1 MISLSSL
8 ICLAGLLAFAGA
20 FWKAGRVRRD
30 ESRMAGYIAS
40 LKATA
45 AAHRTRA
52 LDLEQAIRSS
62 DTSTPVRGSTSSVTL
77 SGSAATPLMPTT
89 PIPG

>member
-1 MISLSSL
+1 MVALSSL

-20 FWKAGRVRRD
+20 FWKAGQVRRD

-52 LDLEQAIRSS
+52 LDLEQAIRHSEQLIAAQ
-62 DTSTPVRGSTSSVTL
+62 DRLLDGQACHLRGL
-77 SGSAATPLMPTT
+77 DPQYAG
-89 PIPG
+89 

>member
-62 DTSTPVRGSTSSVTL
+62 EQLIAAQDRLLEGQACHLRGL
-77 SGSAATPLMPTT
+77 DPQYAG
-89 PIPG
+89 